1 MIYTLY
7 QYLSTKIKNFLK
19 KNENEYI
26 PNYTDTNNI
35 KINMSNV

>member
-19 KNENEYI
+19 KDEYI
-26 PNYTDTNNI
+26 PTYIDTNNI
-35 KINMSNV
+35 KINMNV